1 MSIVK
6 TLSDRLDT
14 TILPLV
20 GGQPERICVLDVP
33 DYPNVG
39 DPAIYLGQMAFL
51 RRHFPKAKFVL
62 VSHRHYDET
71 VDPLIR
77 SADVIFLNGGG
88 SFGNIWPSHHNFR
101 LRMIE
106 KFSGQPIIQLSQS
119 FHFDDPGVLERT
131 QRVLAGASKFN
142 LLARDTKSLDFARK
156 NFACAVH
163 LAPDL
168 AFAMGPLQA
177 GVPRDDLVC
186 LMRTDKEVV
195 KQTSDTVLAQVAA
208 SGLSYSVVD
217 WTDNRQNI
225 ERAHDVVRKA
235 AKFGFPRR
243 FIASHGTSLYDT
255 YARSRLAHGIEL
267 LSRGRTVI
275 TDRLHGHIISTL
287 LGKRQIVLDS
297 LDGKVRQF
305 NRTWLSDYA
314 DATFVDDVNDIGT
327 AISRVAG
334 TVDVAA

>member
-6 TLSDRLDT
+6 TLSNRLDT

-39 DPAIYLGQMAFL
+39 DPAILLGELAFF
-51 RRHFPKAKFVL
+51 RRHFPKAKFTL
-62 VSHRHYDET
+62 VSHRQYDET
-71 VDPLIR
+71 VDDAIR
-77 SADVIFLNGGG
+77 RADILFLHGGG
-88 SFGNIWPSHHNFR
+88 SFGNIWPAHHNFR
-101 LRMIE
+101 LRMLE
-106 KFSGQPIIQLSQS
+106 KFADRTFVQLSQS
-119 FHFDDPGVLERT
+119 LHFDSDEILERT
-131 QRVLAGASKFN
+131 RNVIGSVKQFH
-142 LLARDTKSLDFARK
+142 LLARDQKSFEFAEKNLDC
-156 NFACAVH
+156 NVH
-163 LAPDL
+163 LAPDM
-168 AFAMGPLQA
+168 AFAMGELNPLSPS
-177 GVPRDDLVC
+177 VDLLC

-195 KQTSDTVLAQVAA
+195 GQTNKIVVEQVGK
-208 SGLSYSVVD
+208 SGLSYSIVD
-217 WTDNRQNI
+217 WMENRQNI
-225 ERAHDVVRKA
+225 ERAHDIARKA
-235 AKFGFPRR
+235 TKFGFPRKL
-243 FIASHGTSLYDT
+243 IASHGIYLYES

-314 DATFVDDVNDIGT
+314 DATFVDDVKDIGT